1 MRNRVVSILAAAAV
15 AAVSMPAAAQR
26 TSQSYEFLEAVKK
39 RKGEEVTKMLATPGS
54 VLVNVR
60 QPGDGESGLHIVAR
74 GRDLNWLDFLLSKG
88 ARPDTQNN
96 AGETPLMLAAQ
107 LGWVEG
113 AEVLLRRR
121 ASVDLANSRGETP
134 LIRAV
139 QKRDLAFVRLL
150 LSRGANPKRT
160 DSIAGYSALDY
171 ARQDSRS
178 GGITKLLEDAAAKP
192 ASRPMAGPKL

>member
-1 MRNRVVSILAAAAV
+1 MVSILAAAAV
-15 AAVSMPAAAQR
+15 AAVGVPASAQQ
-26 TSQSYEFLEAVKK
+26 TSQSYQFLEAVKK
-39 RKGEEVTKMLATPGS
+39 RKGDEVTKMLASPGT

-60 QPGDGESGLHIVAR
+60 QSGDGEGGLHIVTR
-74 GRDLNWLDFLLSKG
+74 GRDLTWLDFLLSKG

-113 AEVLLRRR
+113 ADALLKRR

-139 QKRDLAFVRLL
+139 QKRDLALVRLL

-171 ARQDSRS
+171 ARQDSRAS
-178 GGITKLLEDAAAKP
+178 GVAKLLEEAAA
-192 ASRPMAGPKL
+192 RPTRGVAGPKL

>member
-1 MRNRVVSILAAAAV
+1 MVSILAAVAV

-39 RKGEEVTKMLATPGS
+39 RKGDEVTKMLATPGT

-60 QPGDGESGLHIVAR
+60 QPGDGDGGLHIVAR
-74 GRDLNWLDFLLSKG
+74 GRDLTWLDFLLAKG

-96 AGETPLMLAAQ
+96 AGETPLMVAAQ

-113 AEVLLRRR
+113 ADALLRRR

-139 QKRDLAFVRLL
+139 QKRDLALVRLL
-150 LSRGANPKRT
+150 LSRGANPNRT

-171 ARQDSRS
+171 ARQDSRAA
-178 GGITKLLEDAAAKP
+178 GITKLLEEASKKP
-192 ASRPMAGPKL
+192 AREVAGPKL